1 MTTLTEQDLEGI
13 RQKIKELTE
22 KKHKLDDE
30 KRQIKFDLDK
40 AQQQVQELE
49 PKILEMFETTDLGKL
64 ESKLKEMSENV
75 TDILNEIN
83 SLENIDSLEELE

>member
-22 KKHKLDDE
+22 KKHRLDDE

-75 TDILNEIN
+75 SNILNEIN

>member
-1 MTTLTEQDLEGI
+1 MTSLTEQDLEGI
-13 RQKIKELTE
+13 KQKIKELTD

-49 PKILEMFETTDLGKL
+49 PKILEMFGTTDLDKL
-64 ESKLKEMSENV
+64 EAKLKEMSEIADN
-75 TDILNEIN
+75 IINQIN
-83 SLENIDSLEELE
+83 SLENIDNLDELE